1 MGPYYQKTAQG
12 VGGLVETLYDNP
24 ILIILFVVNEDIFV
38 EFVVNKAPFKYNP
51 QLVTLVEFTL

>member
-24 ILIILFVVNEDIFV
+24 ILIVLFVLGICGLGVWLWRSA
-38 EFVVNKAPFKYNP
+38 K
-51 QLVTLVEFTL
+51 